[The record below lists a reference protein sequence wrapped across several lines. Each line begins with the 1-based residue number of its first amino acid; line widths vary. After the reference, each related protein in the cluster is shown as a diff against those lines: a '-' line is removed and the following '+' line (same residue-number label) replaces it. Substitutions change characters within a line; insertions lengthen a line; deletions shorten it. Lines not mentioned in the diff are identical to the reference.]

1 MHYVAIL
8 VNFFF
13 LPIPIFFKYRFVQKI
28 EEKSHNIR
36 KKGLQN
42 LSKKLIKRS
51 RKIWQIKNR
60 CLNETIQLS
69 NKNIPNNGGT
79 NDVVD
84 KKCKFCGKSF
94 PNNQAFNLKIHILK
108 AHPPSKLGKLCLL
121 LLFLFFKKFFYF
133 T

>member
-1 MHYVAIL
+1 M
-8 VNFFF
+8 
-13 LPIPIFFKYRFVQKI
+13 KKI
-28 EEKSHNIR
+28 EEKSNNIR

-60 CLNETIQLS
+60 CLNETIQYS
-69 NKNIPNNGGT
+69 NKNIPNNNGGT

-121 LLFLFFKKFFYF
+121 LLNLYIIEKKFLREIDLFLSQMTETVYIPMKI
-133 T
+133 

>member
-1 MHYVAIL
+1 MYYVAIL

-13 LPIPIFFKYRFVQKI
+13 FFYLFSFFYIYSFVKKI
-28 EEKSHNIR
+28 EEKSNNIR
-36 KKGLQN
+36 KKGLHN

-121 LLFLFFKKFFYF
+121 LLFLYIL
-133 T
+133 

>member
-1 MHYVAIL
+1 M
-8 VNFFF
+8 
-13 LPIPIFFKYRFVQKI
+13 KKI
-28 EEKSHNIR
+28 EEKSNNIR

-69 NKNIPNNGGT
+69 NKTIPNNGGT
-79 NDVVD
+79 NDLVD

-121 LLFLFFKKFFYF
+121 LLFLFFKKIHFLHEIDIIYKFLREIDLF
-133 T
+133 CTR